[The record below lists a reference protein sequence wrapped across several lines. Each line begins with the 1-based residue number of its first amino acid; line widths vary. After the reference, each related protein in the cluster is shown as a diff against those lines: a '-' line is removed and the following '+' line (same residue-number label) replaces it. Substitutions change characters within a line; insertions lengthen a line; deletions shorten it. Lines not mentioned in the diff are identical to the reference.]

1 MARIAGYG
9 GSFTF
14 NTLAVGI
21 TEWEVNAEGEA
32 LDATGMDSAGV
43 AAYIK
48 GITRWSGRAAGK
60 WDSDE
65 ALIHGDPPA
74 ATDLAPGN
82 TGTVHLNISTGAA
95 HDYEGSIIITAL
107 RVTAPLE
114 GIITWEVTFQGT
126 GALTYPV
133 DTTP

>member
-14 NTLAVGI
+14 GTLVVGI

-32 LDATGMDSAGV
+32 LDATGMDSAGI

-60 WDSDE
+60 WESSE
-65 ALIHGDPPA
+65 ALIHGSA
-74 ATDLAPGN
+74 ATDLVPGN
-82 TGTVHLNISTGAA
+82 TGTVNLNISTGAA
-95 HDYEGSIIITAL
+95 HDYEGSIIITGL